1 MQQKEFFFLSWAGF
15 LVSFCFVLISIW
27 NNDDWM
33 LVERG
38 FYTICLGWLTYSSFA
53 LVNVLRNRREGGK
66 TGTEFVFLTW
76 ISFIA
81 AFSIGMIAVYNTT
94 WVLLEKGYYWMGLLF
109 CTFTTLT
116 LAKEI
121 RDRQSNTKP
130 YKEEYIEES
139 PSSAE

>member
-15 LVSFCFVLISIW
+15 LVSFSFVLIRIW

-53 LVNVLRNRREGGK
+53 LVNVLSIRREGGK
-66 TGTEFVFLTW
+66 TGVEFVFLTW
-76 ISFIA
+76 LSFIA
-81 AFSIGMIAVYNTT
+81 AFAIGMISVYNTE
-94 WVLLEKGYYWMGLLF
+94 WVLLEKGFYWMGLLF
-109 CTFTTLT
+109 CTFTTIT

-121 RDRQSNTKP
+121 RARQSNANIHKDDTV
-130 YKEEYIEES
+130 EES
-139 PSSAE
+139 LSSID